1 MDWLLHYHLCAWTA
15 VCRGAKADLV
25 FLIDG
30 SWSIGDDS
38 FSKVVQF
45 VTSMTGAFDVISP
58 NGMQVS
64 IETLVVS

>member
-1 MDWLLHYHLCAWTA
+1 MSVSCQDTCANSSRVSAA

-38 FSKVVQF
+38 FSKVIQF
-45 VTSMTGAFDVISP
+45 VTSMTGAFDIVSP
-58 NGMQVS
+58 KGMQVS
-64 IETLVVS
+64 G